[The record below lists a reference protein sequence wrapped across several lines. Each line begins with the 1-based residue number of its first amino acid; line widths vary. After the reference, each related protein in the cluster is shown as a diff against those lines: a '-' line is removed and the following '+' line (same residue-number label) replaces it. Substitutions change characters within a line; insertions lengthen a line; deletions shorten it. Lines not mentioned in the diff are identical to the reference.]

1 MTNLQRLEKW
11 ILQYNLLNTKLN
23 NCEQGDE
30 QEYLNQQQNILK
42 TIIKEAKASAFD

>member
-11 ILQYNLLNTKLN
+11 VLQYNLLNIKLN
-23 NCEQGDE
+23 NCQQGDE

-42 TIIKEAKASAFD
+42 TIIKESKAGAFD